1 MLKRLCSLF
10 FLMMIVGSEA
20 LAKAPAFIDGLEDI
34 PLMKG
39 LVQKTDETVSF
50 GNEESRFIEVSLSSS
65 KVGFKAVEKF
75 YKESLPQLGWTY
87 QGSADNTVIF
97 YRDSESLNIH
107 KEDSKPLKIRIIVKN
122 RI

>member
-1 MLKRLCSLF
+1 MFKRLCSLF

-50 GNEESRFIEVSLSSS
+50 GNEESRFVEVSLSSS
-65 KVGFKAVEKF
+65 KVGFRAVEKF

-107 KEDSKPLKIRIIVKN
+107 KEDCKPLKIRIIVKN

>member
-1 MLKRLCSLF
+1 MFKRLCSLF

-50 GNEESRFIEVSLSSS
+50 GNEESRFVEVSLFSS
-65 KVGFKAVEKF
+65 KVGFRAVEKF

>member
-1 MLKRLCSLF
+1 MFKWLCSLF

-50 GNEESRFIEVSLSSS
+50 GNEESRFVEVSLSSS

-107 KEDSKPLKIRIIVKN
+107 KEGSKPLKIRIIVKN